1 MYVFTLGYF
10 AEKFENNFC
19 IIMILKWNS
28 VSALPEAPRP
38 SKIWKQD
45 GQEKKLMTQSL
56 RHTEDIKLVSILRV
70 QNARFGNL
78 QRVDF
83 GKLCSKPHPISR
95 AGEFS
100 PHLHFREKSL
110 VCNPWVLEGCLS
122 DYCLKIYRKTDGA
135 DRQFWWC
142 PGSGHHNPCPQN
154 VRAKKA
160 WVL

>member
-1 MYVFTLGYF
+1 
-10 AEKFENNFC
+10 
-19 IIMILKWNS
+19 
-28 VSALPEAPRP
+28 
-38 SKIWKQD
+38 
-45 GQEKKLMTQSL
+45 MTQSL

-110 VCNPWVLEGCLS
+110 VCNPWVLE
-122 DYCLKIYRKTDGA
+122 
-135 DRQFWWC
+135 
-142 PGSGHHNPCPQN
+142 
-154 VRAKKA
+154 
-160 WVL
+160 